1 MDKKI
6 SIVIPIY
13 NSQNNLPPLIQRL
26 TSVLSSLS
34 IPYEIILV
42 NDGSRDQSWQTIKD
56 LSNKYPNIR
65 AFDLMRN
72 YGQHNAL
79 LCGIRKALGKIIIT
93 MDDDLQHPPEAIP
106 QLLEKLQEG
115 YDVVYSVPQE
125 EKHSLWRN
133 ITSKLIKLILKKAMR
148 VSKAQQISAF
158 RAFNT
163 QLRESFSEYKGTFVS
178 IDVLLSWGTTRFA
191 SVKTKHNSRLSG
203 HSQYTLKKLLSHALT
218 LITGFSIL
226 PLQFSSLLGFAS
238 ILFGIAVLVYVFI
251 RFLQSGGIVPGFTFL
266 SSIIAIFAG
275 VQLFSIG
282 MIGEYLGR
290 LFSRTL
296 GQPTYIIRQQENSHK
311 TDIKVH
317 EESIEEMK
325 HEQ

>member
-1 MDKKI
+1 MEKKL

-13 NSQNNLPPLIQRL
+13 NSQHNLPPLMQSL
-26 TSVLSSLS
+26 TTVLSSLPN
-34 IPYEIILV
+34 PYEIILV
-42 NDGSRDQSWQTIKD
+42 NDGSHDQTWQTVKE

-79 LCGIRKALGKIIIT
+79 LCGIREASGEIIIT

-106 QLLEKLQEG
+106 QLLAKLHEG

-158 RAFNT
+158 RAFYT
-163 QLRESFSEYKGTFVS
+163 QLRDSFAEYKGTFVS

-203 HSQYTLKKLLSHALT
+203 HSQYTFKKLLSHALT

-238 ILFGIAVLVYVFI
+238 ILFGIAVLIYVFI

-266 SSIIAIFAG
+266 ASIIAIFAG
-275 VQLFSIG
+275 VQLFAIG

-296 GQPTYIIRQQENSHK
+296 GQPTYIIRQQEMSQK
-311 TDIKVH
+311 TENIMHDENEGDSK
-317 EESIEEMK
+317 
-325 HEQ
+325 